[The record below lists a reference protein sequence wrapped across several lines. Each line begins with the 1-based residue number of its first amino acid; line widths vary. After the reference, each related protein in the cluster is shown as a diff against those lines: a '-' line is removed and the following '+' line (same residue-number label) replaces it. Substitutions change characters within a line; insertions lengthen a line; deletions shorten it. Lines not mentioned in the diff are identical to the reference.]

1 MKWFGCRAG
10 GRGDVICILKVF
22 FSRPSV
28 FGGLLIAKRL
38 KNKTAP
44 AWLCYSCYQRLHRL
58 TYQTNIKLRSFLKVC
73 LPRCFLRLQ
82 VALPAALPFM
92 FDSREPHILC
102 PSRPP
107 SDLPFPLSL
116 SLSRSSVFDEKES
129 LSQSLNVHLEV
140 KVYKN
145 EKWFPCWTCLVP
157 MPFDVT
163 HPV

>member
-1 MKWFGCRAG
+1 MHFKS
-10 GRGDVICILKVF
+10 F
-22 FSRPSV
+22 FPRPSV

-38 KNKTAP
+38 KNKTAT
-44 AWLCYSCYQRLHRL
+44 ACLCYSWYQRLHCL

-92 FDSREPHILC
+92 FDSREPHILLEV
-102 PSRPP
+102 PLSLPP
-107 SDLPFPLSL
+107 SVLPFPLSL
-116 SLSRSSVFDEKES
+116 SLSLAESVFDQKES

-145 EKWFPCWTCLVP
+145 EKWFPCWTGLVL
-157 MPFDVT
+157 MPFDVY